1 MSRMKIAWLSEGG
14 YTGKVPRQATANAG
28 VLWAWMSNLEVD
40 HYPILN
46 FETAPTDG
54 YEYLILQ
61 VPKTPE
67 VRTALFEKNI
77 VKQARR
83 IAKKIL
89 FFQEGPV
96 WVYQDMP
103 LEQQFWHYN
112 TLVDV
117 DLIFCE
123 NTTDISYYKGFVPG
137 KPVTNLPDLIVD
149 DTIKGVRDIE
159 KQDKA
164 IIGGNFCRWYGGFDS
179 YIVAQEFGVPL
190 HAPSMGRKIEG
201 EEQIPD
207 LTHLPF
213 LNWREWMF
221 KLAEFRYAI
230 HLMQTYAA
238 GSFMMNCGYLGIP
251 CIGYNHTDTQR
262 NIFPDLSI
270 DQDDLETA
278 RKLARKLV
286 DDKDFYN
293 ECSQKAIVNFEKHSS
308 ETSFNKWKDNFFD
321 KVDNLID
328 GKISYI
334 GDY

>member
-1 MSRMKIAWLSEGG
+1 MKLAWLSEGG
-14 YTGKVPRQATANAG
+14 YSGKVPREQTANAG

-46 FETAPTDG
+46 FEHAPTNG
-54 YEYLILQ
+54 YDYLILQ
-61 VPKTPE
+61 VPKTPQ
-67 VRTALFEKNI
+67 VRTALFERDI

-123 NTTDISYYKGFVPG
+123 NTTDIPYYKGFVPG
-137 KPVTNLPDLIVD
+137 KPVINLPDLIVD
-149 DTIKGVRDIE
+149 DTLVGIENVE

-179 YIVAQEFGVPL
+179 YIIAQEFGVPL
-190 HAPSMGRKIEG
+190 YAPTMGRKVEG
-201 EEQIPD
+201 EESIPD

-213 LNWREWMF
+213 MPWKDWMF
-221 KLAEFRYAI
+221 KLAEFKYGI

-270 DQDDLETA
+270 DQDDLDTA

-293 ECSQKAIVNFEKHSS
+293 ECSQKAVVNFKKHSS
-308 ETSFNKWKDNFFD
+308 ENAFNNWKENFFSNID
-321 KVDNLID
+321 KF
-328 GKISYI
+328 I
-334 GDY
+334 GEWNETN

>member
-1 MSRMKIAWLSEGG
+1 MKIAAFTEGG

-321 KVDNLID
+321 KVDDLID

>member
-1 MSRMKIAWLSEGG
+1 MKLAWLSEGG
-14 YTGKVPRQATANAG
+14 YTGKVPREQTANAG

-40 HYPILN
+40 HFPILN
-46 FETAPTDG
+46 FKHAPTDG
-54 YEYLILQ
+54 YDYLILQ

-67 VRTALFEKNI
+67 VRTALFEMDI

-112 TLVDV
+112 TLADV

-123 NTTDISYYKGFVPG
+123 NTTDVPYYKGFIPG
-137 KPVTNLPDLIVD
+137 KPVINLPDLIVD
-149 DTIKGVRDIE
+149 DTLKGIKDVK

-179 YIVAQEFGVPL
+179 YIIAQEFGVPL
-190 HAPSMGRKIEG
+190 FAPSMGRKIEG
-201 EEQIPD
+201 EERVPD

-213 LNWREWMF
+213 MPWRDWMF
-221 KLAEFRYAI
+221 KLAEFRYGI

-293 ECSQKAIVNFEKHSS
+293 ECSQKALINFKKHSS
-308 ETSFNKWKDNFFD
+308 ELAFNKWKENFFGKIDNF
-321 KVDNLID
+321 
-328 GKISYI
+328 I
-334 GDY
+334 GEWNGTN